1 MKTISVLIVDDH
13 QMMRDALVAI
23 LGRHNDLEVVGQARD
38 GREAAELAEKLKP
51 DVVTLDVAMPNL
63 NGLEAARNI
72 RRRSASTRIVMVT
85 AYEEDFYIQH
95 ALEAGVDGYV
105 SKNQAA
111 ETLAAAVR
119 EVAKGGKSF
128 SPEVKRRI
136 GQYEK
141 SADGGKLTRRKTEKL
156 TDREVEVLQLIAE
169 GNANKQTADKLGISI
184 KTVEKHRQSAMN
196 KLHIHDTAGLTRYA
210 IAAGLV
216 ESPAHIGMERVTPG
230 GQGPAAPKPKG
241 KSG

>member
-1 MKTISVLIVDDH
+1 
-13 QMMRDALVAI
+13 
-23 LGRHNDLEVVGQARD
+23 
-38 GREAAELAEKLKP
+38 
-51 DVVTLDVAMPNL
+51 
-63 NGLEAARNI
+63 
-72 RRRSASTRIVMVT
+72 MVT

-141 SADGGKLTRRKTEKL
+141 SADGGKLTRRKTETL

-216 ESPAHIGMERVTPG
+216 ESPVQLTMAPVLSNGNG
-230 GQGPAAPKPKG
+230 SGPTATKAKDKN
-241 KSG
+241 S